1 MRALATIEPETK
13 ARIVLQSHINSK
25 LNEPGDPVSAVL
37 DEPVYVNAD
46 LVLPRG
52 TEFLG
57 RVTEVTPAGRVQ
69 KNGKIAII
77 FERVRLPWGEEPV
90 ALSITAIDDWKNDEK
105 MKADDEGKVNG
116 SRSGERTAKNV
127 ERGAT
132 IGGAGAL
139 ATILLGG
146 GGPAAGAAIGGG
158 LLGGL
163 LLTKGGD
170 VRVDPG
176 AIFRVKF
183 VKPLTLPVITQ
194 GSTSPRPIRDET
206 IDSKEPAKKP

>member
-1 MRALATIEPETK
+1 MKKSLSVVVLCAGFAISSVAALPQAAREATIEPETK

-77 FERVRLPWGEEPV
+77 FERIRMPWGEE
-90 ALSITAIDDWKNDEK
+90 
-105 MKADDEGKVNG
+105 
-116 SRSGERTAKNV
+116 
-127 ERGAT
+127 
-132 IGGAGAL
+132 IGRAH
-139 ATILLGG
+139 
-146 GGPAAGAAIGGG
+146 
-158 LLGGL
+158 
-163 LLTKGGD
+163 
-170 VRVDPG
+170 V
-176 AIFRVKF
+176 
-183 VKPLTLPVITQ
+183 
-194 GSTSPRPIRDET
+194 
-206 IDSKEPAKKP
+206 